1 MTSSTQRPQ
10 RTAQPEQPSTEALQP
25 TLFELQGDGV
35 SITYSTSSIAGIP
48 QFSYQDQD
56 RTVSRS
62 GDEIRTEETEIATL
76 VMIDVE
82 NVPDAREV
90 TATSFL
96 PRIVLQQGT
105 IETPLATIGVL
116 TTSARR
122 IEGQMQTY
130 RALNISG
137 TARLVAF

>member
-1 MTSSTQRPQ
+1 MTSSRQRPQ
-10 RTAQPEQPSTEALQP
+10 RTAQPEQASTEALQP

-62 GDEIRTEETEIATL
+62 GDGIRTEETEIATL

-90 TATSFL
+90 TATLFL
-96 PRIVLQQGT
+96 PRYR
-105 IETPLATIGVL
+105 PATGDYRDPPCDD
-116 TTSARR
+116 RR
-122 IEGQMQTY
+122 ADDV
-130 RALNISG
+130 RAPH
-137 TARLVAF
+137 